1 MSDETHP
8 SPIGR
13 FERGLSLWVAL
24 AIAAGLGLGTLV
36 PAVFE
41 YLAALEIARVN
52 LVVAVLIWA
61 MVYPMMVSVDFASLA
76 HIGEKPKG
84 LVVTLVV
91 NWLVKPFTM
100 AGLALLFFEGCPP
113 SASLGQNDM
122 FA

>member
-1 MSDETHP
+1 
-8 SPIGR
+8 
-13 FERGLSLWVAL
+13 
-24 AIAAGLGLGTLV
+24 
-36 PAVFE
+36 
-41 YLAALEIARVN
+41 
-52 LVVAVLIWA
+52 